1 MLAELH
7 IQNFA
12 IIEDL
17 HLSLGPGFNVLT
29 GETGAGKS
37 IIIEAVSLLLGE
49 RADQEVIR
57 AGAQRAEIEAVFIPE
72 PHVAAALAP
81 LLTEHGLE
89 GDDEELIL
97 AREVRRGGRSVGRV
111 NGRAVSS
118 QLLQEIGELL
128 VDIHGQGRHL
138 SLLRVREHVNLL
150 DRYAGLEGLRA
161 DFAEQ
166 ARALRRV
173 RQELAELRRD
183 ERELARRM
191 DLLTFQVNE
200 IQAAQL
206 REGEE
211 EELKAERNRL
221 ANAEQLTRLTE
232 EVCQALE
239 EGTAEQSSA
248 LDLLGQAIQQLGR
261 LERID
266 ASLQPLRLEA
276 ERTAEALQELA
287 RSLRAYGDGIEYS
300 PRRLAQVEERLGLI
314 YSLKRKYGDSIA
326 EVLAFGAA
334 ARQELDSITHAGE
347 RIEELETE
355 EERLLR
361 TLGRLG
367 SELSS
372 RRQEAAERLAAAVE
386 AELADLRMARARFGV
401 AITQVDDPTGAY
413 VDGRRLAFDA
423 TGLDRVEFLVSANPG
438 EPLRPLVKVAS
449 GGETSRLMLALK
461 TVLSHADATPTLI
474 FDEIDAGIGGRVG
487 ATVGQKLWRLTV
499 PPEEAASWPRHQVL
513 CVTHLPQLAAYGD
526 VHIEVNKHVVG
537 ERTIATAEPIQGEA
551 RLQELTQMLGTDT
564 DAGRQSVQEM
574 LAEVAEAKSKLST
587 VPLTDYRRGS

>member
-1 MLAELH
+1 VLAELH

-17 HLSLGPGFNVLT
+17 HLTLGPGLNVLT

-57 AGAQRAEIEAVFIPE
+57 AGAERAQIEGLFILE
-72 PHVAAALAP
+72 PHVAAVLTP

-89 GDDEELIL
+89 GDNDTLIL

-111 NGRAVSS
+111 NGRAVSLA
-118 QLLQEIGELL
+118 LLREIGERL

-138 SLLRVREHVNLL
+138 SLLRVREHVNFL

-161 DFAEQ
+161 EFAERV
-166 ARALRRV
+166 RALRRV
-173 RQELAELRRD
+173 RRELATLRQD
-183 ERELARRM
+183 ERELARRV

-200 IQAAQL
+200 INAAQL

-221 ANAEQLTRLTE
+221 ANAEQLTLLAD
-232 EVCQALE
+232 EVCRTLE
-239 EGTAEQSSA
+239 EGGIEQPAA
-248 LDLLGQAIQQLGR
+248 LDLLSQAIQQLTK

-266 ASLQPLRLEA
+266 PALQPLRQEA
-276 ERTAEALQELA
+276 ESASYALQELV
-287 RSLRAYGDGIEYS
+287 RSLQAYRDDIEYS
-300 PRRLAQVEERLGLI
+300 PQRLAQVEERLALI
-314 YSLKRKYGDSIA
+314 YSLKRKYGDTIA

-334 ARQELDSITHAGE
+334 AQKELDSITHAEE
-347 RIEELETE
+347 RIEALEME

-361 TLGRLG
+361 ALGKLG
-367 SELSS
+367 AELSA

-401 AITQVDDPTGAY
+401 SITQEDDPTGVY
-413 VDGRRLAFDA
+413 VDGRRLAFDL

-438 EPLRPLVKVAS
+438 EPLRPLVKIAS

-487 ATVGQKLWRLTV
+487 ATVGKKLWRLTAPGAE
-499 PPEEAASWPRHQVL
+499 PPHPSPRHQVL

-526 VHIEVNKHVVG
+526 THIKVDKRIVG
-537 ERTIATAEPIQGEA
+537 QRTIAMAEPIDGEA
-551 RLQELTQMLGTDT
+551 RLQELAQMLGAETE
-564 DAGRQSVQEM
+564 AGRQSVQEM
-574 LAEVAEAKSKLST
+574 LAEVAEAKSSGGST
-587 VPLTDYRRGS
+587 

>member
-49 RADQEVIR
+49 RADQEVVR
-57 AGAQRAEIEAVFIPE
+57 AGASRAEIEGVFIPE

-81 LLTEHGLE
+81 LLAEHGLE
-89 GDDEELIL
+89 GDNEELIL
-97 AREVRRGGRSVGRV
+97 AREVRRGGRSVSRV

-173 RQELAELRRD
+173 RQELAGLRRD
-183 ERELARRM
+183 ERELARRI

-221 ANAEQLTRLTE
+221 ANAEQLTRLTD

-266 ASLQPLRLEA
+266 ASLQPLRQEA
-276 ERTAEALQELA
+276 ERTAEVLQELS
-287 RSLRAYGDGIEYS
+287 RSLRAYGEGIEYS

-347 RIEELETE
+347 RIEELEAE
-355 EERLLR
+355 EEQLLR

-367 SELSS
+367 GELSS

-401 AITQVDDPTGAY
+401 AITQEDDPSGAY

-487 ATVGQKLWRLTV
+487 ATVGQKLWRLTT
-499 PPEEAASWPRHQVL
+499 PSAEASSSPRHQVL

-526 VHIEVNKHVVG
+526 THIEVNKHVVG
-537 ERTIATAEPIQGEA
+537 ERTIATAEPIEGEA
-551 RLQELTQMLGTDT
+551 RLQELAQMLGADT
-564 DAGRQSVQEM
+564 DAGRQSVQDM
-574 LAEVAEAKSKLST
+574 LAEVAAIKRSAE
-587 VPLTDYRRGS
+587 